1 MKKNY
6 LPTTASNVVV
16 LIRERTLQF
25 VVQAYIAG
33 PQNVDLQE
41 TGPLWLKF
49 EEALSNYDHN
59 KRLDPSEQLLLF
71 HASVFF
77 YFLE

>member
-1 MKKNY
+1 MKKIY

-49 EEALSNYDHN
+49 EEALSNYEDN
-59 KRLDPSEQLLLF
+59 KRLDPSEQLLF

-77 YFLE
+77 YFHE